1 MPIWFYNAKRI
12 IILTNHKLQIFYAK
26 TILEAKVRI
35 RISQVTGTLLRTK
48 NEDKFCKNPSN
59 LWQMCLKKYL

>member
-12 IILTNHKLQIFYAK
+12 IILANHKLQIFYAK

-48 NEDKFCKNPSN
+48 I
-59 LWQMCLKKYL
+59 L